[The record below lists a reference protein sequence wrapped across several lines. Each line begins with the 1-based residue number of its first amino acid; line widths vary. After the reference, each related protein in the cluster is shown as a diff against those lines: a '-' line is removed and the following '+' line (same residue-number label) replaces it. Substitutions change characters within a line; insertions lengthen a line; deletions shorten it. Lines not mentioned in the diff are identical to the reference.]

1 MSNSSLIQ
9 IIKNQI
15 TSSSDQQITFADYMN
30 TVLYHPEY
38 GYYTSKS
45 IKIGNQGDFFTSS
58 SLGAD
63 FGELLAIQF
72 LEMWEILDKSSEFT
86 LIEMGAGT
94 GVLASD
100 ILNYIKNNY
109 YDFYQT
115 LNYLIIETSSELIK
129 QQQEQLAEHHS
140 KISWKSWEDI
150 ENNSIVGCFFSN
162 ELVDAFPVHQVI
174 VDTKELKE
182 IYVTLIDSENFQ
194 EKIDSLSTPELEKYF
209 KLIDIDLLNKDYPN
223 GYRTEVN
230 LKALSWLE
238 TISQK
243 LKQGYLLTI
252 DYGYPARKYYNP
264 QRYQGTLKCYYQHR
278 HHDNPYINIGQQD
291 ITAHVDFTAL
301 EKHGK
306 LCGLEK
312 LGFTQQGLFLMALG
326 LGDRLSSLSSG
337 QYNLQT
343 ILSRRDALHQL
354 LDPTGLGG
362 FGVLVQTI
370 GLTEQQTERTAKRI
384 SARSLTGLKQQ

>member
-1 MSNSSLIQ
+1 MSNYSLIL
-9 IIKNQI
+9 ILKNQI
-15 TSSSDQQITFADYMN
+15 TSSPNQQITFADYMN

-38 GYYTSKS
+38 GYYSSKS
-45 IKIGNQGDFFTSS
+45 NKIGNQGDFFTSS
-58 SLGAD
+58 SLCAD
-63 FGELLAIQF
+63 FGELLANQF
-72 LEMWEILDKSSEFT
+72 LEMWEKLDYPTQFT
-86 LIEMGAGT
+86 LVEMGAGT
-94 GVLASD
+94 GVLADD
-100 ILNYIKNNY
+100 ILNIIKTNY
-109 YDFYQT
+109 SDFYEA
-115 LNYLIIETSSELIK
+115 LNYIIIETSFGLIE
-129 QQQEQLAEHHS
+129 QQKEKLAEHDF
-140 KISWKSWEDI
+140 KISWKTWEEI
-150 ENNSIVGCFFSN
+150 ENNSIIGCFFSN

-174 VDTKELKE
+174 VKSGKIKE
-182 IYVTLIDSENFQ
+182 IYITFSDKNQDILA
-194 EKIDSLSTPELEKYF
+194 EKIDNLSTSELEKYF
-209 KLIDIDLLNKDYPN
+209 QLIDIDLLSKDYPD

-238 TISQK
+238 TISNK

-252 DYGYPARKYYNP
+252 DYGYTAQKYYNP

-301 EKHGK
+301 EKYGK

-337 QYNLQT
+337 EYDLQT

-362 FGVLVQTI
+362 FGVLVQSK
-370 GLTEQQTERTAKRI
+370 GLTEKQKE
-384 SARSLTGLKQQ
+384 RSLRSLFQFKP

>member
-1 MSNSSLIQ
+1 MSNSSLIS
-9 IIKNQI
+9 ILKKQI
-15 TSSSDQQITFADYMN
+15 TASPDQQITFADYMK
-30 TVLYHPEY
+30 TVLYYPEV

-45 IKIGNQGDFFTSS
+45 NKIGKQGDFFTSS

-72 LEMWEILDKSSEFT
+72 LEMWKILDKSSEFT

-100 ILNYIKNNY
+100 ILNYLKKNY
-109 YDFYQT
+109 FDFYQS
-115 LNYLIIETSSELIK
+115 LNYIIIETSSELIK
-129 QQQEQLAEHHS
+129 QQQEQLAHHS
-140 KISWKSWEDI
+140 KISWKSWEDL
-150 ENNSIVGCFFSN
+150 ETNSIVGCFFSN

-174 VDTKELKE
+174 VESGKLKE
-182 IYVTLIDSENFQ
+182 IYVTLSDSENFQ
-194 EKIDSLSTPELEKYF
+194 EKIDNLSTSELEKYF
-209 KLIDIDLLNKDYPN
+209 KLIDVDILSQNYPD

-230 LKALSWLE
+230 LAALKWLE

-252 DYGYPARKYYNP
+252 DYGYPAQKYYHP

-362 FGVLVQTI
+362 FGVLVQFKE
-370 GLTEQQTERTAKRI
+370 LTKEQKERA
-384 SARSLTGLKQQ
+384 LTGLKQQ